1 MNEKSRKGATMA
13 TKRNNRHDHRLNN
26 KMTTSEIMVCYLAVL
41 VLAGYIAGKGID
53 APAVW
58 GFLGVAIGILFGK
71 VKK

>member
-1 MNEKSRKGATMA
+1 
-13 TKRNNRHDHRLNN
+13 
-26 KMTTSEIMVCYLAVL
+26 MTTSEIMVCYLAVL

-53 APAVW
+53 APVVW